1 MITPDVRSI
10 AWDGFGCGQE
20 LLKAGEEAALAT
32 LPKIQAWLAG
42 HAPRQNGTAHS
53 HAGLNTGMIARHSEC
68 PA

>member
-1 MITPDVRSI
+1 
-10 AWDGFGCGQE
+10 

-42 HAPRQNGTAHS
+42 HTPGQNGTAHLAPGS
-53 HAGLNTGMIARHSEC
+53 I